1 MLNANEPVWSSRP
14 RHRSQAPPSLPWLG
28 LTCGHAFKE
37 SRGWGGLGYLQPGS
51 SFASPSRGS
60 WMCPRCYL
68 LSDRETTR
76 IQPIVTHAGHSLRQT
91 LNSV

>member
-37 SRGWGGLGYLQPGS
+37 SRGWGVWGICNPGPVLLLLHGV
-51 SFASPSRGS
+51 AG
-60 WMCPRCYL
+60 CVHVATCYL
-68 LSDRETTR
+68 IERPRAFNQL
-76 IQPIVTHAGHSLRQT
+76 
-91 LNSV
+91 